1 MKPLFCI
8 AHRGGPQV
16 GKVSLPEN
24 SLAAIARALELG
36 VDAIE
41 IDVYQIDG
49 ELLVTH
55 DRRLGRVV
63 SGQGI
68 ITELPLS
75 YLREQHL
82 ENGEPIP
89 TLQQVLQ
96 LVGDRALLNIEIK
109 GEQVVPVL
117 ANCLRDYMSAHQG
130 SYEQY
135 LISSFDHQQ
144 IFQSLQQLPEVKR
157 GVLIEGIPLDY
168 AACCEPLKAYSFNT
182 HLSFITPELL
192 ADARHRGFK
201 NWVYTV
207 NHDDD
212 WQTLQR
218 LGVDAVFTD
227 RPDALIAFNNNTPN
241 RCGLDR

>member
-1 MKPLFCI
+1 MNSATHSPLLCI
-8 AHRGGPQV
+8 AHRGGPLMEPNP
-16 GKVSLPEN
+16 LPEN
-24 SLAAIARALELG
+24 SLAAIARALSLG
-36 VDAIE
+36 VYAVE
-41 IDVYQIDG
+41 IDVFQVEG

-68 ITELPLS
+68 ITAQPLS
-75 YLREQHL
+75 YLREQRL

-89 TLQQVLQ
+89 CLRQVLE
-96 LVGDRALLNIEIK
+96 LVGDKALLNIEIK
-109 GEQVVPVL
+109 GQHSVPAL
-117 ANCLRDYMSAHQG
+117 KHILQDYISSHQG

-144 IFQSLQQLPEVKR
+144 LQQCLHELPHIKR

-168 AACCEPLKAYSFNT
+168 AACCEQLKAYSFNT
-182 HLSFITPELL
+182 HLSFITPGLIQ
-192 ADARHRGFK
+192 DAQQRGLK

-207 NHDDD
+207 NHEED
-212 WQTLQR
+212 WRYLQT

-227 RPDALIAFNNNTPN
+227 KPDKLLAFNKANA
-241 RCGLDR
+241 